1 MWWCKAEPNLAEQAR
16 DRLWENQLFPHSGA
30 PFTWDLPLSCV
41 PWLCAAPALSF
52 GHWLQPTMVPAQLH
66 GVRHPCDSAALVTS
80 PEGHYSHGPALA
92 TSPSGHADILLS
104 LWDYSSCA
112 VPAAAGPQPTQGSCQ
127 WLSSVGHHAQ
137 PVCVSSWPMW
147 EHKNP
152 MSPRI
157 VERSFLQLSFASFG
171 TLGLSLSFLIKYG
184 NDETQTYT
192 YVYVITGCC
201 ISTEQ
206 TRRQAKKP
214 PKTKTGKHLLLT
226 LSDMLPFHLILAH
239 ISPLPVAGTLLLDWM
254 STRLSHILEQGHTA
268 PAILGRPWLI
278 CTDRGQAMG
287 GHPSPHGHVP
297 GIHWKS
303 FHTQKL
309 VMAS

>member
-171 TLGLSLSFLIKYG
+171 TLGLSVSFLIKYRT
-184 NDETQTYT
+184 DETHTYMC
-192 YVYVITGCC
+192 V
-201 ISTEQ
+201 
-206 TRRQAKKP
+206 
-214 PKTKTGKHLLLT
+214 LLLAVVFQQNRPEDRQKNPQKQRQVNISFL
-226 LSDMLPFHLILAH
+226 LSLTCCHFI
-239 ISPLPVAGTLLLDWM
+239 
-254 STRLSHILEQGHTA
+254 
-268 PAILGRPWLI
+268 
-278 CTDRGQAMG
+278 
-287 GHPSPHGHVP
+287 
-297 GIHWKS
+297 
-303 FHTQKL
+303 
-309 VMAS
+309 